1 MEQFVIHF
9 VLFFTIPVGSSP
21 CPWTRVRV
29 LVLNRLVNR
38 MHRGTVIKYRID
50 CDIRNNSMRKQVKE

>member
-9 VLFFTIPVGSSP
+9 VLFFTIPVGRSP
-21 CPWTRVRV
+21 CPWTRMRV

-38 MHRGTVIKYRID
+38 MHRGDMIIYRID